1 MKQKKWPITACAA
14 LGLLVLCV
22 GIYTWS
28 GGDTGAPSEAVS
40 KESGAP
46 DQPDVAQTGTDLPD
60 GSFEAVS
67 VWVNWS
73 GEWDFHLTAL
83 NSDKLAISSVHHLP
97 MFRFEMLGELEAFK
111 ERFAGEFAM
120 NHGIDQFGPSFADV
134 TAGMDEAYFED
145 RTVFV
150 VYVPASSGSY
160 RFGVD
165 SVYRDGEALCIHIEE
180 TGHPEE
186 LTYDMAGWFVVV
198 SLEKALTA
206 GVTDV
211 DADLDHLQSYAVPS
225 TAEIIDG

>member
-1 MKQKKWPITACAA
+1 MRQKKWLISVYAA
-14 LGLLVLCV
+14 VGLLILCMGV
-22 GIYTWS
+22 YAVPKWN
-28 GGDTGAPSEAVS
+28 GGVIAPSETVLKGI
-40 KESGAP
+40 KEPSDTAQPGA
-46 DQPDVAQTGTDLPD
+46 DLPD
-60 GSFEAVS
+60 GSFETVS
-67 VWVNWS
+67 AWVNWS

-120 NHGIDQFGPSFADV
+120 DHGIDQFGPSFADV
-134 TAGMDEAYFED
+134 TAEMDEAYFED